1 MQTATIEVTF
11 VKPPAEGKQ
20 YGSVK
25 TTNND
30 WWPVKQDRLREFEA
44 GNKYELAY
52 TESDKGFKN
61 IIGVKRIVP
70 EKAQQANY
78 TQRPTA
84 RTEGESFHEPQRNG
98 ATLTTAPAQTKPQ
111 AQQQNG
117 YYRPT
122 APKDGKRMCVTS
134 LMNAGIISHQI
145 PFTKEGLAAAF
156 RAVSDAYDEEI
167 GVGDD

>member
-1 MQTATIEVTF
+1 MQTATIEVSF

-25 TTNND
+25 TTNNE
-30 WWPVKQDRLREFEA
+30 WWPVKQDRIREFEP

-61 IIGVKRIVP
+61 IIGVKKIVP
-70 EKAQQANY
+70 EVAQPVNY
-78 TQRPTA
+78 TQRPDA
-84 RTEGESFHEPQRNG
+84 RREGETFTEPHRNG
-98 ATLTTAPAQTKPQ
+98 ATLTTAAAQTKPQ

-122 APKDGKRMCVTS
+122 APKDSERMWTCAILGHYVDRGDVP
-134 LMNAGIISHQI
+134 LD
-145 PFTKEGLAAAF
+145 KETVKAAINLL
-156 RAVSDAYDEEI
+156 REAYQETY
-167 GVGDD
+167 GADD

>member
-1 MQTATIEVTF
+1 METATIEVAF

-25 TTNND
+25 TINNE
-30 WWPVKQDRLREFEA
+30 WWPVKQDRIREFEP

-61 IIGVKRIVP
+61 IIGVKRIVAEP
-70 EKAQQANY
+70 
-78 TQRPTA
+78 TRPVRSEGA
-84 RTEGESFHEPQRNG
+84 SFTEPHRNG
-98 ATLTTAPAQTKPQ
+98 ATLTTAAAQAKPQ

-122 APKDGKRMCVTS
+122 APKDSERMWTCAI
-134 LMNAGIISHQI
+134 LGHIIDRGAVELNEEAMIHAVN
-145 PFTKEGLAAAF
+145 LL
-156 RAVSDAYDEEI
+156 RAVYQKTY
-167 GVGDD
+167 GQDD

>member
-1 MQTATIEVTF
+1 MQTATIEVVF
-11 VKPPAEGKQ
+11 VKPPADGKQ

-30 WWPVKQDRLREFEA
+30 WWPVKQDRIKEFET

-61 IIGVKRIVP
+61 IIGVKKIVTQP
-70 EKAQQANY
+70 EP
-78 TQRPTA
+78 RGEF
-84 RTEGESFHEPQRNG
+84 TEFREPERRNG
-98 ATLTTAPAQTKPQ
+98 STLMPAASAQPKP

-122 APKDGKRMCVTS
+122 ALRDAERMFVCS
-134 LMNAGIISHQI
+134 LLNAFIETGRC
-145 PFTKEGLAAAF
+145 EC
-156 RAVSDAYDEEI
+156 DANELKARVEVLRKVWQETF
-167 GVGDD
+167 GQDDA

>member
-1 MQTATIEVTF
+1 MQTATIEVVF

-30 WWPVKQDRLREFEA
+30 WWPVKLDRIREFET

-61 IIGVKRIVP
+61 IIGVKKIIAQP
-70 EKAQQANY
+70 EPRGDFAEF
-78 TQRPTA
+78 R
-84 RTEGESFHEPQRNG
+84 EPQGRNG
-98 ATLTTAPAQTKPQ
+98 STLMPAATAQPKTQAP
-111 AQQQNG
+111 QNG

-122 APKDGKRMCVTS
+122 APKDSERMWTCAI
-134 LMNAGIISHQI
+134 LGHIIDRGAVELNEEAMIHAVN
-145 PFTKEGLAAAF
+145 LL
-156 RAVSDAYDEEI
+156 RAVYQKTY
-167 GVGDD
+167 GQDD